1 MAQTFAQTPSEMERK
16 GALNG
21 RENPSEPL
29 TENGQI
35 LLGSPDEKC
44 REAAA
49 LVSAAVREA
58 MRENGFTLGT
68 IGGLIGKDAVAAHRA
83 FDVEEPSTVM
93 QLLAAVLT
101 LDQKRI
107 VLRALSRLVGCEV
120 VEKPRL
126 TDAEKVARLEET
138 LRRHGRMGEAVIEE
152 AYL

>member
-1 MAQTFAQTPSEMERK
+1 MPESLPHAASETERK
-16 GALNG
+16 GALNSP
-21 RENPSEPL
+21 ENPSRPL
-29 TENGQI
+29 TENDQI

-49 LVSAAVREA
+49 LVGAAVREA

-68 IGGLIGKDAVAAHRA
+68 IGSLVGKDAVAAHRA
-83 FDVEEPSTVM
+83 FDVEDPCTAM

-101 LDQKRI
+101 LDRRRI
-107 VLRALSRLVGCEV
+107 VLRSLARLVGCDI

-152 AYL
+152 AYQ